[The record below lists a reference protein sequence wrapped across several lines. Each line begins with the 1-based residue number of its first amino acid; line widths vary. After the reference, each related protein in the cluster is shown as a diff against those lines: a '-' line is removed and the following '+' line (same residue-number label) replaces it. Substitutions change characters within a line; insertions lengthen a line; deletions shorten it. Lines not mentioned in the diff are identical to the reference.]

1 LANFFKDNP
10 DLRRRIAT
18 APWAAI
24 VPALER
30 DFTDPDELA
39 PTSVEE
45 AVEQIEMVLDLVG
58 EMAAKEIHPHA
69 AEVDRVGARL
79 VDGKVIYPEPMQR
92 GLELLSEAGLLGFSL
107 PRVHGGMNLPITAY
121 TAAVEIVA
129 RADASVMTVFALQGL
144 GETIQRFATKEV
156 QARYLPPLCAG
167 EITPCMALTEPN
179 AGSALGACTTRAVQ
193 GANGAWR
200 IRGSKIFITNG
211 GSDILLTL
219 ARSEEDAPGGAGLSL
234 FLVERGEGVEVAK
247 LEEKL
252 GIHGSPTALIN
263 FDDAPGILIG
273 QRGDGLYKVTLG
285 MLHNVRLEVAAQA
298 IGIAQAAQVE
308 AARYA
313 QERRQFG
320 RAIDQ
325 FAPVRSMLFHNALQ
339 IEVARALIMTTAAVV
354 DRKRG
359 LERAGGGDE
368 HERHERIA
376 DLLTP
381 LSKYYACEMVNRVTT
396 RALQVHGGYGY
407 VREYPV
413 ERHLRDGRITN
424 IYEGTSEIQ
433 VGALIEPLLDGG
445 LPMLLEEPLRD
456 AQEPA
461 GCSDVLGILR
471 ANYETLLQAADVV
484 DEADKL
490 AQQGWARDFADA
502 TVDLVAALVFLR
514 DAGREE
520 RAAVLARCLARQGRR
535 HAELVLRTVTD
546 GDRTSFQDES
556 FEAIVGPYR

>member
-1 LANFFKDNP
+1 LANFYKDNP

-39 PTSVEE
+39 PASVEE
-45 AVEQIEMVLDLVG
+45 AVEQIEMVLELVG
-58 EMAAKEIHPHA
+58 EMSAEQIHPHA
-69 AEVDRVGARL
+69 AEVDRIGARL
-79 VDGKVIYPEPMQR
+79 VDGKVLYPEPMER
-92 GLELLSEAGLLGFSL
+92 GLKLLAEAGLMGFTL
-107 PRVHGGMNLPITAY
+107 PRPYGGMNLPIAAY

-144 GETIQRFATKEV
+144 GETIHRFATEEI
-156 QARYLPPLCAG
+156 QARYLPRLCAG

-193 GANGAWR
+193 AADGTWR

-219 ARSEEDAPGGAGLSL
+219 ARTEDDKPGGAGLSL
-234 FLVERGEGVEVAK
+234 FVVERGEGVEVAK

-263 FDDAPGILIG
+263 LDDAPGLLIG
-273 QRGDGLYKVTLG
+273 KRGDGLYRVTLG
-285 MLHNVRLEVAAQA
+285 MLHNVRLEVASQA

-313 QERRQFG
+313 QERQQFG
-320 RAIDQ
+320 RTIDH
-325 FAPVRSMLFHNALQ
+325 FAPVRSMLFHNAVQ

-359 LERAGGGDE
+359 LERAGGGAE
-368 HERHERIA
+368 HARYERIA

-381 LSKYYACEMVNRVTT
+381 LVKYYACEMVNRVTT

-407 VREYPV
+407 VREYPL

-445 LPMLLEEPLRD
+445 LALLFEEPLRD
-456 AQEPA
+456 ADEPA
-461 GCSDVLGILR
+461 GCGDVLGILR
-471 ANYETLLQAADVV
+471 ANYETLLQAAEQV
-484 DEADKL
+484 DKKDKL
-490 AQQGWARDFADA
+490 SQQGWARDFADA

-520 RAAVLARCLARQGRR
+520 RGAVLARCLAGQGRR
-535 HAELVLRTVTD
+535 HAELVLRMVTE
-546 GDRTSFQDES
+546 GDRTSFQDDS
-556 FEAIVGPYR
+556 FEAIVDPYR